1 MKTIKE
7 LSRVEIGNYVI
18 RELMTECDTHG
29 QIEHREINGQI
40 HCCQCKEEKLL
51 SDNAER
57 NELEKIN
64 MRAILLSKMRTK
76 GVSTTMVIFSGWQY
90 DDSKNTDQRAKIIK
104 LQEYSKSI
112 DRFSPNLIIFGR
124 TGTGKTM
131 LANAIA
137 VNHYLKK
144 EQALKNEF
152 NSYNQQNYY
161 DHTCELITSF
171 NIGAQARLRWNKG
184 LESEYDY
191 VQNLVANELLIIDDL
206 GAGDGYDKDRD
217 RIAQIITLRHS
228 MAPTIITTNM
238 DIKTLR
244 EFLGDRAWDRLQQKL
259 LIMECNWD
267 SYRAKTAIIQFI

>member
-1 MKTIKE
+1 M
-7 LSRVEIGNYVI
+7 SAA
-18 RELMTECDTHG
+18 M
-29 QIEHREINGQI
+29 
-40 HCCQCKEEKLL
+40 
-51 SDNAER
+51 ER
-57 NELEKIN
+57 
-64 MRAILLSKMRTK
+64 
-76 GVSTTMVIFSGWQY
+76 FSAWQY
-90 DDSKNTDQRAKIIK
+90 DDSKNIEQRAKVIK

-112 DRFSPNLIIFGR
+112 DRYSPNLIIFGR

-137 VNHYLKK
+137 VNHYLTK
-144 EQALKNEF
+144 EQALNSEL

-184 LESEYDY
+184 HGSEYDY
-191 VQNLVANELLIIDDL
+191 LQELAANELLVIDDL

-217 RIAQIITLRHS
+217 RIAQIIALRHS
-228 MAPTIITTNM
+228 TAPTIITTNM

-259 LIMECNWD
+259 LIMECDWN
-267 SYRAKTAIIQFI
+267 SYRTKTAIIQFI